1 MKIAKVNVYKVLLP
15 FSGDLSHSQ
24 RKGSFANNIIVE
36 VIADHGEIKGY
47 GEGAPRLYVT
57 GESQEGATKSVS
69 DFLQK
74 GTFPWELNNVSQI
87 WDFIDSLPNGK
98 EHNSAICAVEMSLL
112 DALGKTQNRYIIEY
126 FPKDFYTTRVY
137 YGAGVPLSNKKRKT
151 EICQLIDKMKI
162 RKLKLKMGK
171 NFAENRETLEIASFV
186 FGDDYDLKIDVNCA
200 WNYELALKHVSLIK
214 EYRVKVV
221 EQPMMPADSDIAKF
235 AGITQNHDIILMA
248 DESACSL
255 RDVERIVREGYYK
268 MINVRLSK
276 CGGFR
281 NSLRIIDHL
290 RMGEFSFQI
299 GSHLGES
306 GILSAAGRA
315 LSLLSRDAKYY
326 DGSYDR
332 FLLKEN
338 ITKEGVSFGPGGEAG
353 PLDGPGLGVEINR
366 ESLMRLSNGSPSVT
380 ISNPLSPQE

>member
-126 FPKDFYTTRVY
+126 FPKDFYTARVY

-151 EICQLIDKMKI
+151 EICQLIG
-162 RKLKLKMGK
+162 GK
-171 NFAENRETLEIASFV
+171 
-186 FGDDYDLKIDVNCA
+186 G
-200 WNYELALKHVSLIK
+200 
-214 EYRVKVV
+214 
-221 EQPMMPADSDIAKF
+221 M
-235 AGITQNHDIILMA
+235 
-248 DESACSL
+248 
-255 RDVERIVREGYYK
+255 
-268 MINVRLSK
+268 
-276 CGGFR
+276 
-281 NSLRIIDHL
+281 
-290 RMGEFSFQI
+290 
-299 GSHLGES
+299 S
-306 GILSAAGRA
+306 GQ
-315 LSLLSRDAKYY
+315 
-326 DGSYDR
+326 
-332 FLLKEN
+332 
-338 ITKEGVSFGPGGEAG
+338 T
-353 PLDGPGLGVEINR
+353 
-366 ESLMRLSNGSPSVT
+366 
-380 ISNPLSPQE
+380 